1 MYHLSNGRKVYLL
14 GQGRLV
20 NLACAEGHPA
30 QVMDMSFA
38 TQALASRWAAGEH
51 ELPVKVHDV
60 PIEIENEVA
69 TLKLASMGI
78 RSIALLAEQK
88 KYLESW
94 TSGT

>member
-1 MYHLSNGRKVYLL
+1 
-14 GQGRLV
+14 
-20 NLACAEGHPA
+20 
-30 QVMDMSFA
+30 VMDMSFA
-38 TQALASRWAAGEH
+38 TQALASRWAASGH
-51 ELPVKVHDV
+51 ELAVKVHDV

-78 RSIALLAEQK
+78 KIDSLTPEQK